1 MGDSISRQ
9 SQDNNTTVC
18 RRIHVHSF
26 WIQSH
31 LTIAAVTRRMVTK
44 IGPKKHADVTNR
56 LSSTVYVEKV
66 SGTAALRRKIRRK
79 KK

>member
-1 MGDSISRQ
+1 
-9 SQDNNTTVC
+9 
-18 RRIHVHSF
+18 
-26 WIQSH
+26 
-31 LTIAAVTRRMVTK
+31 MVTK